1 VTGPEFLPY
10 PLPAPPPPAPPR
22 AAPAPPAAAPVPG
35 GVSRAGVAAG
45 VAAVVAV
52 VALVVYLGAGGS
64 PVEPDPQATQVPTTA
79 PPPTVAPP
87 VVPPVVP
94 PPTLAPPAGPS
105 GAPGSP
111 SPSGRGP
118 AAATDP
124 TAPGELVGTVT
135 NAIGAPIA
143 GAGVVVTRAIPGDGS
158 QVATCPTPVTTRTA
172 ASGRYAVA
180 LCQLGPGLG
189 YHVTVRSGGRT
200 AAADLFVE
208 QGRTTTFAVV
218 LDVRVTRG

>member
-10 PLPAPPPPAPPR
+10 PIPAPPPPAPPR
-22 AAPAPPAAAPVPG
+22 AAPAPSAAAPVPG

-52 VALVVYLGAGGS
+52 VTLVVYLGTGGS
-64 PVEPDPQATQVPTTA
+64 PVEPDPQATPVPSAA

-87 VVPPVVP
+87 VVPP
-94 PPTLAPPAGPS
+94 PTLAPPAAPS

-143 GAGVVVTRAIPGDGS
+143 GAGVVVTRAIPGDRS
-158 QVATCPTPVTTRTA
+158 EVATCPTPVTTRTA

-208 QGRTTTFAVV
+208 PGQTTTFAVV

>member
-1 VTGPEFLPY
+1 VTRPEFLPY
-10 PLPAPPPPAPPR
+10 PVPAPPPPAPPR
-22 AAPAPPAAAPVPG
+22 AAPAPPAAAHVPG

-52 VALVVYLGAGGS
+52 VALVVYLGTGGS

-135 NAIGAPIA
+135 NATGAPIA
-143 GAGVVVTRAIPGDGS
+143 GAGVVVTRAIPGDRS

>member
-1 VTGPEFLPY
+1 MTGPEFLPY

-22 AAPAPPAAAPVPG
+22 AAPAPPAAAHVPG

-52 VALVVYLGAGGS
+52 VALVVYLGTGGS

-135 NAIGAPIA
+135 NATGAPIA
-143 GAGVVVTRAIPGDGS
+143 GAGVVVTRAIPGDRS

>member
-1 VTGPEFLPY
+1 MTGPEFLPY
-10 PLPAPPPPAPPR
+10 LLPAPPPPAPPH

-52 VALVVYLGAGGS
+52 VALVVYLGTGGS
-64 PVEPDPQATQVPTTA
+64 PVEPDPQATQVPSTA

-94 PPTLAPPAGPS
+94 PPTLAPPAAPS
-105 GAPGSP
+105 GAPGPP

-118 AAATDP
+118 ADATDP

-135 NAIGAPIA
+135 NALGAPIA
-143 GAGVVVTRAIPGDGS
+143 GAGVVVTRAIPGDRS

-200 AAADLFVE
+200 AATDLFVE

>member
-1 VTGPEFLPY
+1 MTGPEFLPY
-10 PLPAPPPPAPPR
+10 PVPAQPPPAPPR
-22 AAPAPPAAAPVPG
+22 VAPAPPAAAPVPG

-52 VALVVYLGAGGS
+52 VALVAYLGTGGS
-64 PVEPDPQATQVPTTA
+64 PVEPDPQATPVPSAA
-79 PPPTVAPP
+79 PPPTVP
-87 VVPPVVP
+87 PPVVP
-94 PPTLAPPAGPS
+94 PPTLAPPAAPS
-105 GAPGSP
+105 GAPGPP

-135 NAIGAPIA
+135 NATGAPIA
-143 GAGVVVTRAIPGDGS
+143 GAGVVVTRAITGDRS
-158 QVATCPTPVTTRTA
+158 AVATCPTPVTTRTA

-208 QGRTTTFAVV
+208 QGQTTTFAVV